1 MEQDKILCFNENS
14 LFNSEILHQY
24 DNDGQKGFL
33 GYLLRYKQWKI
44 VDNNIIFPNIKT
56 RQQIYSSLKEYEYDE
71 KIQNTKI
78 RQTVIRTVKYFGVEF
93 CEKQEENRLLRFEN
107 KRKEIEKN
115 KKRRKE
121 IER

>member
-1 MEQDKILCFNENS
+1 MEQDKILSFNENS

-93 CEKQEENRLLRFEN
+93 CEKQEENRLLRFESKRKAIEKN
-107 KRKEIEKN
+107 EKKRKEIE
-115 KKRRKE
+115 R
-121 IER
+121 